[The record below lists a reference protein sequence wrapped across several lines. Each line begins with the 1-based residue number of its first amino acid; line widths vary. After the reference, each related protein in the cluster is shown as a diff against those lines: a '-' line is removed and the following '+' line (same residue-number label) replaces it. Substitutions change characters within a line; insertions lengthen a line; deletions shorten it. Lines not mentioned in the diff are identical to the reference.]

1 MPKQRALVASCV
13 MAAVAP
19 ATEKAARSLQASEA
33 RRHGWWCCCR
43 APCCSAAC
51 QRCPGCAAASAGA
64 ARRATTVLPIRTAG
78 PSNMPAGFPA
88 CTVEWYSQQLLGSKW
103 SRSGTARCG
112 LRFSTRW
119 GAAAGTPCPQNMPCS
134 TQQVACKVPAS
145 AEEAKRTSGHCDQHA
160 VARRNQARCAHSPPD
175 GDQEHAGE
183 ALAAERIALPHKRL
197 RGAAHVCMLT
207 DE

>member
-1 MPKQRALVASCV
+1 
-13 MAAVAP
+13 
-19 ATEKAARSLQASEA
+19 
-33 RRHGWWCCCR
+33 
-43 APCCSAAC
+43 
-51 QRCPGCAAASAGA
+51 
-64 ARRATTVLPIRTAG
+64 
-78 PSNMPAGFPA
+78 MPAGFPA

-160 VARRNQARCAHSPPD
+160 HSPPD

-197 RGAAHVCMLT
+197 RGAARVCVLT